1 MANPAFISALK
12 SDRCAHYLNNT
23 LVKRAQSFD
32 VSAQVPTEII
42 DELGNEKHAGI
53 ISAPAEVTFALSVF
67 DTGLD
72 LTRTL
77 IGDSGANQIALDRL
91 MNARVDYVGVVR
103 DNSGNFFRSVY
114 VKDAVIN
121 SLNYGFDVAGNA
133 TEAYGFVGDNLTV
146 LDGFVV
152 TKEFVIAATGSDF
165 SLEASDEPIQTKADS
180 YFEGTY
186 LLRVTKKESG
196 ISTTLNKE
204 EYVFTPGTKKISPAG
219 GVKKDQVWTVVFYTQ
234 NPACSPSPDFGSV
247 LPPAVRGEFTPLSIG
262 VTGKEQIP
270 RLQSAKIQ
278 VGFQQLRVPQ
288 LGSRQ
293 VLHAPGGV
301 PQVSGSFNVLMND
314 LSLRKLLTYGSSSSG
329 ETQFGIEQ
337 LAGYGIKE
345 DMGLEIVIKSPTDNE
360 VVLKRI
366 SVPDIVTQTGGMP
379 ASVKGTLME
388 TYGWSGKTGSLVI
401 TNS

>member
-1 MANPAFISALK
+1 MANPSFISALR

-32 VSAQVPTEII
+32 VNAQVPTEII

-53 ISAPAEVTFALSVF
+53 ISAPAEITFALSVL
-67 DTGLD
+67 DTGID

-77 IGDSGANQIALDRL
+77 IGDSAATQVELDRL
-91 MNARVDYVGVVR
+91 MGARVDYVGVVR
-103 DNSGNFFRSVY
+103 DNAGQFFRSVY
-114 VKDAVIN
+114 VKDAAIN
-121 SLNYGFDVAGNA
+121 SLSYGFDVAGNA
-133 TEAYGFVGDNLTV
+133 TEAYGFMGDNLTV

-152 TKEFVIAATGSDF
+152 TKEFTISANGSDF
-165 SLEASDEPIQTKADS
+165 SLESGDEPIQTKKDS
-180 YFEGTY
+180 YFEGAH
-186 LLRVTKKESG
+186 LLRLTKKENGISTSLHQEEYTFHPVTKK
-196 ISTTLNKE
+196 IA
-204 EYVFTPGTKKISPAG
+204 PAG
-219 GVKKDQVWTVVFYTQ
+219 GVKQNQVWTVVFYTQ
-234 NPACSPSPDFGSV
+234 NPAYSPSPDFGSI

-270 RLQSAKIQ
+270 RLQSASIQ
-278 VGFQQLRVPQ
+278 VGFQQLKVPQ

-314 LSLRKLLTYGSSSSG
+314 LSLRKLLTYGSSSSN

-345 DMGLEIVIKSPTDNE
+345 DMGLEIVIKSPVDND
-360 VVLKRI
+360 VILKRI

-401 TNS
+401 RNS